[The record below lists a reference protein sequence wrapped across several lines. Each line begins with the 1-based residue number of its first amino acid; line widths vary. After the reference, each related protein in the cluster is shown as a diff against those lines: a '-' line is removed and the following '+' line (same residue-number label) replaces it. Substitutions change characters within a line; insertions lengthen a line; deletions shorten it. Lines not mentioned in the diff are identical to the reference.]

1 MRIYKRANKY
11 YLDYR
16 LNGKRIRK
24 RAPGRTH
31 AQALEELARIKRLFE
46 RKDDGAIDNSFPLSE
61 IFSEYLKSVNVSES
75 TYTRYKGLL
84 VRMLKYFE
92 EMGYFF
98 SFNAQD
104 TPY

>member
-1 MRIYKRANKY
+1 MRIFKRHGNY
-11 YLDYR
+11 CLDYNF
-16 LNGKRIRK
+16 NGKRIKK
-24 RAPGRTH
+24 RALGRTH
-31 AQALEELARIKRLFE
+31 AQALEELARIKRLID
-46 RKDDGAIDNSFPLSE
+46 RKDGGAIDNSFPLHE

-84 VRMLKYFE
+84 DRMLKYFKG
-92 EMGYFF
+92 MGYFF